1 MEREEALELMKKHVS
16 NKNLRKHCLA
26 VEAGMRVLARKL
38 GENEG
43 KWALVGLLHD
53 LDYDETKDNPE
64 KHGFITMELLAD
76 KRLED
81 DILYAIKAH
90 PGHFERKSLMDK
102 ALYALDPLTG
112 LIVAAALMHPSKKL
126 NQVDSTFVLRRFNE
140 KSFARGAN
148 REEIKTCEEMGIPLE
163 EFVQVCLEG
172 MQKISEDLGL

>member
-1 MEREEALELMKKHVS
+1 MNREEALKLVKQNIS

-26 VEAGMRVLARKL
+26 VEAGMRALARRL
-38 GENEG
+38 GADEE

-53 LDYDETKDNPE
+53 LDYDKTKDNPE

-76 KRLED
+76 KGLEK

-90 PGHFERKSLMDK
+90 PGHFPRESLMDK

-112 LIVAAALMHPSKKL
+112 LIVAAALMHPSKCLKE
-126 NQVDSTFVLRRFNE
+126 VDCRFVMNRFKE

-163 EFVQVCLEG
+163 EFVEVCLKG
-172 MQKISEDLGL
+172 MQEISEDLGL